1 MYALARRGM
10 YSLWGLVP
18 ELCSVLA
25 ALASKKPAAC
35 LMRFDAVIRT
45 SADEVQTSIRRW
57 FFSVVW

>member
-1 MYALARRGM
+1 MRWRDAVCTV
-10 YSLWGLVP
+10 SGLVP

-57 FFSVVW
+57 FFRVVW